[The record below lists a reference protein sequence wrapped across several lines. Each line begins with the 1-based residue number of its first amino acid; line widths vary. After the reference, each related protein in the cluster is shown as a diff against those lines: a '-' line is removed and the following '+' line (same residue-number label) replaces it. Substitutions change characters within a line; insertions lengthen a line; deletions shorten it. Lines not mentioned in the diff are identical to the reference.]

1 MFTKNVI
8 SQDMIDA
15 VNSILVQEEKKQM
28 LLEPGKKMELETGFH
43 MAAHAAKKANQS
55 HFEFQGKKYP
65 VTAKS
70 TAEAVEELDELSKKT
85 LGSYVKSAAKDA
97 EEAGRDQEYHGH
109 KNDYKRGENRQ
120 KGISKA
126 VDRLTKEEKDDDS
139 MYTTKAQAK
148 KIADKEAAKEV
159 HKHEK
164 HLHKGAK
171 ETKFDEAKTESEKEF
186 MDRQHRL
193 SSDAAEKWRKEN
205 PEKVAKLK
213 RIPGYTAAMDL
224 AKKTTTKEEVDLDE
238 ERHMTGAEKEK
249 REKIVKSMK
258 KGMAGFKERY
268 GNRAKNV
275 MYATATKQAMK
286 EEVQELDEAKSEYD
300 LYHPHYT
307 SAIHHALA
315 HHAAKGLTVHDDDYF
330 NHVSVG
336 PRKPI
341 EGQTVIHHVP
351 ATDDKGNQ
359 HFIHMQIYNRGADK
373 KPFELNTYSSKVPK
387 RNVKEEIE
395 NLQELGGMSTSGAS
409 GDISEDPVVDTLSG
423 PKSINALPKKR
434 AKEIG
439 ISNGHESAKFGK
451 LKAEAKTPGDN
462 SVPFVTNE
470 NSPLNLAKKMA
481 HKSFKKIKNEMLGK
495 DGETS
500 E

>member
-70 TAEAVEELDELSKKT
+70 TAESVEELDELSKKT

-109 KNDYKRGENRQ
+109 KNDYRRGENRQ
-120 KGISKA
+120 KGITKA

-148 KIADKEAAKEV
+148 KIADQEAAKEV

-164 HLHKGAK
+164 HLHKGEK
-171 ETKFDEAKTESEKEF
+171 ETK
-186 MDRQHRL
+186 L
-193 SSDAAEKWRKEN
+193 
-205 PEKVAKLK
+205 
-213 RIPGYTAAMDL
+213 G
-224 AKKTTTKEEVDLDE
+224 E
-238 ERHMTGAEKEK
+238 ERHMTDDEMKK
-249 REKIVKSMK
+249 REHIVKSMK

-275 MYATATKQAMK
+275 MYATATKRAMK
-286 EEVQELDEAKSEYD
+286 EEIQELDEAKSEYD
-300 LYHPHYT
+300 LYHSQYT

-315 HHAAKGLTVHDDDYF
+315 HHAAKGLNVHDDDYF

-341 EGQTVIHHVP
+341 EGQTVTHHVP

-387 RNVKEEIE
+387 RNVKEEVE
-395 NLQELGGMSTSGAS
+395 NIQELGGMSTSGAS
-409 GDISEDPVVDTLSG
+409 GDISEDPVVDTLAG
-423 PKSINALPKKR
+423 PKSINTLPKKR
-434 AKEIG
+434 AKEIK
-439 ISNGHESAKFGK
+439 ISNGHESAKLGT

-462 SVPFVTNE
+462 SVPFVTDE
-470 NSPLNLAKKMA
+470 KSPLNLAKKMA

-495 DGETS
+495 DGGTS